1 MIKIIESLDESTI
14 DDKIIKLKHKIVELK
29 EQAIDDLSIRLHKS
43 NIEDKVIDD
52 IIDSYF
58 LDNDKRLKNYDDLDD
73 EDKELLNK
81 QITNIPSNEKLR
93 EMILEQIKE
102 YVEDI

>member
-14 DDKIIKLKHKIVELK
+14 DDKIIKLKQKIVDLK
-29 EQAIDDLSIRLHKS
+29 EQAIDDLSARLHKS

-58 LDNDKRLKNYDDLDD
+58 LDNDKRLKDYDDLDD

>member
-14 DDKIIKLKHKIVELK
+14 DDKIIKLKQKIVELK

-58 LDNDKRLKNYDDLDD
+58 LDNDKQLKDYDDLDD

>member
-14 DDKIIKLKHKIVELK
+14 DDKIIKLKQKIVDLK
-29 EQAIDDLSIRLHKS
+29 EQAIDDLSVRLHKS

-58 LDNDKRLKNYDDLDD
+58 LDNDKRLKDYDDLDD

>member
-14 DDKIIKLKHKIVELK
+14 DDKIIKLKQKIVDLK
-29 EQAIDDLSIRLHKS
+29 EQAIDDLSLRLHKS

-58 LDNDKRLKNYDDLDD
+58 LDNDKRLKDYDDLDD